1 MDFCDPQESNQKS
14 RCERNHQ
21 QLRRILPKGRTSM
34 DMLTADDV
42 ALCCNH
48 VNSYPLESL
57 GGRTPLDS
65 LGGLLPDAV
74 LDIVGCERLD
84 PRDVVLK
91 PSLIPHAV
99 AQ

>member
-1 MDFCDPQESNQKS
+1 
-14 RCERNHQ
+14 
-21 QLRRILPKGRTSM
+21 M

-42 ALCCNH
+42 ALCCSH
-48 VNSYPLESL
+48 VNYYPLESL